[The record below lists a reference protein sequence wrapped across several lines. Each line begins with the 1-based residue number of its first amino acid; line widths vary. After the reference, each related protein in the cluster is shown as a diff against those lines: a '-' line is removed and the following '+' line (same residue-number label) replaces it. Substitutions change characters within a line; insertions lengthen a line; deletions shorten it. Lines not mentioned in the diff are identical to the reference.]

1 MEMRSCLPFLID
13 MQKLKGVLGFLGF
26 MAYKK
31 TQVYIINGKRA
42 VWIALHCMW
51 IAPYR
56 IRSQL
61 MVLERGCNLLEI
73 IPVGIGSGAILGSS
87 SAVGNNCIC
96 MNFQLI
102 QNLVS
107 TSANIRN
114 ILVKIQS

>member
-1 MEMRSCLPFLID
+1 
-13 MQKLKGVLGFLGF
+13 
-26 MAYKK
+26 
-31 TQVYIINGKRA
+31 
-42 VWIALHCMW
+42 MW

-87 SAVGNNCIC
+87 SVGNHCIC

-114 ILVKIQS
+114 ILVKIIS

>member
-1 MEMRSCLPFLID
+1 
-13 MQKLKGVLGFLGF
+13 
-26 MAYKK
+26 
-31 TQVYIINGKRA
+31 
-42 VWIALHCMW
+42 
-51 IAPYR
+51 
-56 IRSQL
+56 

-114 ILVKIQS
+114 FLVKIQVEHRPNTKWLMHLLEND

>member
-1 MEMRSCLPFLID
+1 
-13 MQKLKGVLGFLGF
+13 
-26 MAYKK
+26 
-31 TQVYIINGKRA
+31 
-42 VWIALHCMW
+42 
-51 IAPYR
+51 
-56 IRSQL
+56 

-114 ILVKIQS
+114 ILVKIISQQWKKVVK